1 MTFNYLSIFQRLRL
15 IIKFYV
21 YLFNIKLIFFQ
32 HLLPKEKQEE
42 YMRLKKIIDEKE
54 KQKQQQ
60 PQKYFESKQKCKE
73 ALSVSTNHKKLNTL
87 TITSKDRNITQ
98 TCLSPSSP
106 EGKFVRISRDN
117 LNVCIPNKRICNEK
131 EGKGGALA
139 TQLSQRDSTN
149 INQGLNKPSMVILP
163 MKEKLTFMS
172 KVENYLKKCLEACDE
187 SPQCL
192 DDKFNKTKLIKE
204 CNTEL
209 SNDIGMSICNQHFPD
224 VGNCVKTPDKIG
236 PQHLEINNGLI
247 NNECQK
253 KTEEK
258 ADQKSSDSDQIKSML
273 ITLKESNMLSIIP
286 LNQLVVENVT
296 EGNICE
302 NKSENC
308 QNIESD
314 VTNVS
319 SSLHDFDRIQ
329 SKSTIPDKAYAQGVL
344 TEASETLNH
353 LSKGCL
359 ANSQNILKNNV
370 GLPGLNISTTGSL
383 QDSSNCNKL
392 QGKAINKSNPL
403 SLMSIEHNHDT
414 LSFQTSS
421 NCSSIE
427 NVCTSMRNDS
437 LDQELVEKEMASSEG
452 SPNPCRRLSNS
463 AEKELISLENSAPHM
478 SMESIEDSKL
488 HLFPHVIPNNSTDSD
503 LLFSKQEELLCER

>member
-1 MTFNYLSIFQRLRL
+1 M
-15 IIKFYV
+15 
-21 YLFNIKLIFFQ
+21 IFFQ

-73 ALSVSTNHKKLNTL
+73 ALSVSTNQKKLNTL
-87 TITSKDRNITQ
+87 IITSKDRNITQ
-98 TCLSPSSP
+98 TCLSTSSP
-106 EGKFVRISRDN
+106 GGKFVKISRDN
-117 LNVCIPNKRICNEK
+117 PNVCIPNERICNEK
-131 EGKGGALA
+131 EDKGGALA
-139 TQLSQRDSTN
+139 TQLSKRDSTN
-149 INQGLNKPSMVILP
+149 IRRLNKPSMVILP

-172 KVENYLKKCLEACDE
+172 KVENYLKKCLEASNE

-209 SNDIGMSICNQHFPD
+209 SNVVGMSICKQHFPD
-224 VGNCVKTPDKIG
+224 VGNRVKTPDKIG

-258 ADQKSSDSDQIKSML
+258 ADQKSSDSDQIKSKM
-273 ITLKESNMLSIIP
+273 ITLKESNTLSIIP
-286 LNQLVVENVT
+286 LNQLVVEKVT

-344 TEASETLNH
+344 TKASETLNR
-353 LSKGCL
+353 LSKSCL
-359 ANSQNILKNNV
+359 ANSQNILKNDV
-370 GLPGLNISTTGSL
+370 GLPGLNISITGSL
-383 QDSSNCNKL
+383 QDSSNCNKQ
-392 QGKAINKSNPL
+392 QGKAINKNNPL

-437 LDQELVEKEMASSEG
+437 LDHELVEKEMDSSEG

>member
-1 MTFNYLSIFQRLRL
+1 
-15 IIKFYV
+15 
-21 YLFNIKLIFFQ
+21 
-32 HLLPKEKQEE
+32 
-42 YMRLKKIIDEKE
+42 MRLKKIIDEKE
-54 KQKQQQ
+54 KKKQQQ
-60 PQKYFESKQKCKE
+60 PLKYFESKQKCKE

-87 TITSKDRNITQ
+87 TITSKNRNITQ

-106 EGKFVRISRDN
+106 EGKFVKISRYN
-117 LNVCIPNKRICNEK
+117 PNVCIPNERLFNEK
-131 EGKGGALA
+131 EDKGGALA
-139 TQLSQRDSTN
+139 TQLSKRDSTN
-149 INQGLNKPSMVILP
+149 IRRLNKPSMVVLP

-172 KVENYLKKCLEACDE
+172 KVENYLKKCLEANDE

-192 DDKFNKTKLIKE
+192 DDKFNKTKFIKE

-209 SNDIGMSICNQHFPD
+209 SNDVGMSICKQHFPD
-224 VGNCVKTPDKIG
+224 VGNCVETPDKIV
-236 PQHLEINNGLI
+236 PLHLEINNGLI

-258 ADQKSSDSDQIKSML
+258 ADQKSSDSDQIKCKL
-273 ITLKESNMLSIIP
+273 ITLKESNMLSILP
-286 LNQLVVENVT
+286 LNQLVVEKVT
-296 EGNICE
+296 EENICE

-329 SKSTIPDKAYAQGVL
+329 SKNTIPDKAYAQGVL
-344 TEASETLNH
+344 TKASETLNC
-353 LSKGCL
+353 LSECCL
-359 ANSQNILKNNV
+359 GNSQNISKNDV

-383 QDSSNCNKL
+383 QDSSNCNKQ
-392 QGKAINKSNPL
+392 QGKTINKSNPL
-403 SLMSIEHNHDT
+403 SLMLMEHNHDT

-437 LDQELVEKEMASSEG
+437 LDQELVEKEMAFSEG

>member
-1 MTFNYLSIFQRLRL
+1 M
-15 IIKFYV
+15 
-21 YLFNIKLIFFQ
+21 IFFQ

-54 KQKQQQ
+54 KQKQKQ

-73 ALSVSTNHKKLNTL
+73 ALSVSTNHKKRNTL

-98 TCLSPSSP
+98 TCLTPSSP
-106 EGKFVRISRDN
+106 EGKFVKISRDN
-117 LNVCIPNKRICNEK
+117 PNVCIPNERICNEK
-131 EGKGGALA
+131 EDKGGALA
-139 TQLSQRDSTN
+139 TQLSRRDSTN
-149 INQGLNKPSMVILP
+149 IRCLNKPSMVVLP

-172 KVENYLKKCLEACDE
+172 KVENYLKKCLEASDE
-187 SPQCL
+187 SPQCF
-192 DDKFNKTKLIKE
+192 DDNFNKTKLIKE

-209 SNDIGMSICNQHFPD
+209 SNDVGMSICKQHFPD
-224 VGNCVKTPDKIG
+224 VGNCVKTPNKIV

-247 NNECQK
+247 NNECLPCN
-253 KTEEK
+253 E
-258 ADQKSSDSDQIKSML
+258 ADQKSSDSDQIKSKL
-273 ITLKESNMLSIIP
+273 ITLKESNMLSIVP
-286 LNQLVVENVT
+286 LNQLVVEKVT
-296 EGNICE
+296 AGNFCE

-344 TEASETLNH
+344 TKASETLNL

-359 ANSQNILKNNV
+359 TNSQNILKNDV

-383 QDSSNCNKL
+383 QDSSNCNKQ

-403 SLMSIEHNHDT
+403 SLVSIEHNHDT

-427 NVCTSMRNDS
+427 NVCTSVRNDS
-437 LDQELVEKEMASSEG
+437 LDQELVEMEMASSED
-452 SPNPCRRLSNS
+452 SRNPCRRLSNS
-463 AEKELISLENSAPHM
+463 AEKELISLENSATHM
-478 SMESIEDSKL
+478 SMERIEDSKL
-488 HLFPHVIPNNSTDSD
+488 HLFPHVISNNSTDSD

>member
-1 MTFNYLSIFQRLRL
+1 M
-15 IIKFYV
+15 
-21 YLFNIKLIFFQ
+21 IFFQ

-73 ALSVSTNHKKLNTL
+73 ALSVSTNHKKLNNL

-98 TCLSPSSP
+98 TFLSPSSP
-106 EGKFVRISRDN
+106 EGKFVKISRDN
-117 LNVCIPNKRICNEK
+117 PNVCIPNKRICNEK
-131 EGKGGALA
+131 EDKGGALA
-139 TQLSQRDSTN
+139 TQLSKRDSTN
-149 INQGLNKPSMVILP
+149 IRRLNKPSMVILP

-172 KVENYLKKCLEACDE
+172 KVENYLKKCLEASDE

-192 DDKFNKTKLIKE
+192 DDKFNKTKFIKE

-209 SNDIGMSICNQHFPD
+209 SNDVGMSVCKQQFPD
-224 VGNCVKTPDKIG
+224 VGNCVKTPDKIV
-236 PQHLEINNGLI
+236 PQHLEINNSLI

-258 ADQKSSDSDQIKSML
+258 ADQKSSDSDQIKSKL

-286 LNQLVVENVT
+286 LNQLVVEKIT

-344 TEASETLNH
+344 TKASETLNC

-359 ANSQNILKNNV
+359 ANSQNILKNDV

-383 QDSSNCNKL
+383 QDSSNCNKQ

-403 SLMSIEHNHDT
+403 SLVSIEHNLDT
-414 LSFQTSS
+414 LSFQPSS
-421 NCSSIE
+421 NWSPIE

-437 LDQELVEKEMASSEG
+437 LDKELVEKEMASSE
-452 SPNPCRRLSNS
+452 
-463 AEKELISLENSAPHM
+463 ELISLENSAPHM

>member
-1 MTFNYLSIFQRLRL
+1 M
-15 IIKFYV
+15 
-21 YLFNIKLIFFQ
+21 IFFQ

-73 ALSVSTNHKKLNTL
+73 ALSVSTNHKKLNNL

-98 TCLSPSSP
+98 TFLSPSSP
-106 EGKFVRISRDN
+106 EGRFVKISRDN
-117 LNVCIPNKRICNEK
+117 PNVCIPNKRICNEK
-131 EGKGGALA
+131 EDKGGALT
-139 TQLSQRDSTN
+139 TQLSKRDSTN
-149 INQGLNKPSMVILP
+149 IRLNKPSMVILP
-163 MKEKLTFMS
+163 TKEKLTFMS
-172 KVENYLKKCLEACDE
+172 KVENYLKKCLEASDE

-192 DDKFNKTKLIKE
+192 DDKFNKTKFIKE

-209 SNDIGMSICNQHFPD
+209 SNDVGMSVFKQQLPD
-224 VGNCVKTPDKIG
+224 VGNCVKTPDKIV
-236 PQHLEINNGLI
+236 PQHLEINNSLI

-258 ADQKSSDSDQIKSML
+258 ADQKSSDSDQIKSTL

-286 LNQLVVENVT
+286 LNQLVVEKVT
-296 EGNICE
+296 ERNICE

-329 SKSTIPDKAYAQGVL
+329 SKSTIPDKACAQGVL
-344 TEASETLNH
+344 TKASETLNCF
-353 LSKGCL
+353 SKGCL
-359 ANSQNILKNNV
+359 AISQNILKNDV

-383 QDSSNCNKL
+383 QDSSNCIKQ

-403 SLMSIEHNHDT
+403 SLVSIEHNLDT
-414 LSFQTSS
+414 LSFQPSS
-421 NCSSIE
+421 NCAPKE
-427 NVCTSMRNDS
+427 KVYTSMRNDS
-437 LDQELVEKEMASSEG
+437 LDQELVEKEMAFSEG

-488 HLFPHVIPNNSTDSD
+488 HLLPHVIPNNSTDSD

>member
-1 MTFNYLSIFQRLRL
+1 M
-15 IIKFYV
+15 
-21 YLFNIKLIFFQ
+21 IFFQ

-54 KQKQQQ
+54 KKKQQQ

-106 EGKFVRISRDN
+106 EGKFVKISRYN
-117 LNVCIPNKRICNEK
+117 PNVCIPNKRLLNEK
-131 EGKGGALA
+131 EDKGGALA
-139 TQLSQRDSTN
+139 TQLSKRDSTN
-149 INQGLNKPSMVILP
+149 IRCLNKPSMVILP

-172 KVENYLKKCLEACDE
+172 KVENYLKKCLEASDE
-187 SPQCL
+187 GPQCL

-209 SNDIGMSICNQHFPD
+209 SNDVGMSTCKQHFPD
-224 VGNCVKTPDKIG
+224 VGNCVKTPDKIV

-253 KTEEK
+253 KIEEK
-258 ADQKSSDSDQIKSML
+258 ADQKSSDSDQIKSKL

-286 LNQLVVENVT
+286 LNQFVVEKVT

-308 QNIESD
+308 QHIESD
-314 VTNVS
+314 VTNVG

-329 SKSTIPDKAYAQGVL
+329 SKSTIPDKAYAQG
-344 TEASETLNH
+344 ACETLNR
-353 LSKGCL
+353 LSEGCL
-359 ANSQNILKNNV
+359 ANSQNILKNDV
-370 GLPGLNISTTGSL
+370 GLPGLSISTTGSL
-383 QDSSNCNKL
+383 QDSSNCNK
-392 QGKAINKSNPL
+392 QQSNTINKSNPL
-403 SLMSIEHNHDT
+403 SLVSIEHNQDT

-427 NVCTSMRNDS
+427 NVCTSMRNYS

-463 AEKELISLENSAPHM
+463 AEKELISLENSAPHL

>member
-1 MTFNYLSIFQRLRL
+1 M
-15 IIKFYV
+15 
-21 YLFNIKLIFFQ
+21 IFFQ

-60 PQKYFESKQKCKE
+60 PQKYFESKQE
-73 ALSVSTNHKKLNTL
+73 ALSVSNNHKKLNNL

-98 TCLSPSSP
+98 TFLFPSSP
-106 EGKFVRISRDN
+106 EGKFIKISRDN
-117 LNVCIPNKRICNEK
+117 PNVCIPNKRICNEK
-131 EGKGGALA
+131 EDKGGALA
-139 TQLSQRDSTN
+139 TQLSKRDSTN
-149 INQGLNKPSMVILP
+149 IRRLNKPSMVILP
-163 MKEKLTFMS
+163 TKEKLTFMS
-172 KVENYLKKCLEACDE
+172 KVENYLKKCLEASDE

-192 DDKFNKTKLIKE
+192 DSKFNKTKLIKE

-209 SNDIGMSICNQHFPD
+209 SNDIGMSICKQQFPD
-224 VGNCVKTPDKIG
+224 VGNCVKTPDKIV
-236 PQHLEINNGLI
+236 PQHLEINNSLS

-258 ADQKSSDSDQIKSML
+258 ADQKSSDSDQIKSKL

-286 LNQLVVENVT
+286 LNQLVVEKVT

-302 NKSENC
+302 NC
-308 QNIESD
+308 QNIEAD

-319 SSLHDFDRIQ
+319 SSLHDFDRIR

-344 TEASETLNH
+344 TKASGTLNC

-359 ANSQNILKNNV
+359 ANSQNILKNDV

-383 QDSSNCNKL
+383 QDSSNCNKQ

-403 SLMSIEHNHDT
+403 SLVSIEHNLDT
-414 LSFQTSS
+414 LSFQPSS
-421 NCSSIE
+421 NCSPIE

-463 AEKELISLENSAPHM
+463 AEKELISLGNSAPHM